1 MKKRKKFNKRRKKSN
16 QSILKNIVSSH
27 LSESAEKILWSSL
40 MFLFAVVILFGF
52 FKASGVVGNNL
63 TKGLFYLIG
72 KTTYLLPF
80 IFLLLGFS
88 FLGSGLKNKKLIF
101 VSAFLVIIGTSC
113 LSSVFHFD
121 HLPKLVLEYGG
132 WLGYI
137 TVWPFIKAFGF
148 WISQIISWVVFFIGL
163 FIITKSL
170 VSFKNKFFVREE
182 KEETQKA
189 ESRLIK
195 SPRKVNLLEKVK
207 PLRKIKS
214 PKISNVKDNVLP
226 INVIKQGLKE
236 KGYKFPALDLLETDK
251 ARSSVEDVR
260 KNSIIIK
267 RTFQDFGIPVE
278 VAEIN
283 IGPTVTQYAIS
294 PAEGVNLSKITSLSN
309 NLALAL
315 AAHPIRIEAP
325 IPGKSLVGIEVPNK
339 SRTLVRLRN
348 LLSLPEFQNSESR
361 LMLVLGRDVA
371 GFPFLA
377 DLAKMPHLLVAG
389 STGSG
394 KTICL
399 NNLILSLLYR
409 NSPSNLRLI
418 LVDPKRV
425 EFSVYNDL
433 PHLLT
438 PVIFDAHKTVNALKW
453 LVEEMERRFSI
464 LSKTKSRNIDSYNR
478 KQKKAGLDTLPY
490 IVLVIDELADLM
502 AARGR
507 DVEAGIVRLAQ
518 MARAV
523 GIHLIVATQRPSVE
537 VITGL
542 IKANITSRIAFQT
555 ASQVDSRT
563 ILDMSGAEKL
573 LGAGDMLFISA
584 KYSKPKRIQGP
595 YVSEQEVKKVVNY
608 INEKNKVSPSDN
620 LSESFE
626 ETLEKNNGSEFFTE
640 GDDPLYEEAK
650 KIVIASGKASSSLL
664 QRRLRVGYARAARL
678 IDMLEERGIV
688 GPSRGAKP
696 REVYPGNSDEEG
708 DNNNEDVNNPLI

>member
-1 MKKRKKFNKRRKKSN
+1 MVERRHT
-16 QSILKNIVSSH
+16 IRSH
-27 LSESAEKILWSSL
+27 LSESAEKIIWSSL
-40 MFLFAVVILFGF
+40 MFLLAVVILFGF
-52 FKASGVVGNNL
+52 FEASGIVGNSL
-63 TKGLFYLIG
+63 TKAFFYLVG

-88 FLGSGLKNKKLIF
+88 FLGSGIKNKKLIF
-101 VSAFLVIIGTSC
+101 ASAFFIITGISC
-113 LSSVFHFD
+113 LISVFHFKY
-121 HLPKLVLEYGG
+121 LPELITKYGG
-132 WLGYI
+132 WLGYLVI
-137 TVWPFIKAFGF
+137 WPFIKAFGF
-148 WISQIISWVVFFIGL
+148 WISQIISWIVLLGGL

-170 VSFKNKFFVREE
+170 VSL
-182 KEETQKA
+182 KEELLAKHGI
-189 ESRLIK
+189 EIK
-195 SPRKVNLLEKVK
+195 EQTPSFIKLPKKVNLLSKVK
-207 PLRKIKS
+207 APKAVVG
-214 PKISNVKDNVLP
+214 PKISSAKDNLLP
-226 INVIKQGLKE
+226 INKIKQGLKE
-236 KGYKFPALDLLETDK
+236 KGYKFPSLDLLEADR
-251 ARSSVEDVR
+251 ARSSVEDV
-260 KNSIIIK
+260 KNNSVIIR

-278 VAEIN
+278 VSEIN

-294 PAEGVNLSKITSLSN
+294 PAEGVNLSKITNLSN

-339 SRTLVRLRN
+339 TRSLVRLRN
-348 LLSLPEFQNSESR
+348 LLSLSEFQNAESK
-361 LMLVLGRDVA
+361 LTLILGRDVA

-399 NNLILSLLYR
+399 NSLILDLLYR

-425 EFSVYNDL
+425 EFSVYNEL

-453 LVEEMERRFSI
+453 LVEEMERRFNL
-464 LSKTKSRNIDSYNR
+464 LSQTKSRNIDSYNK
-478 KQKKAGLDTLPY
+478 KQLKAGLDTLPY

-563 ILDMSGAEKL
+563 IIDMSGAEKL
-573 LGAGDMLFISA
+573 LGLGDMLFISA

-595 YVSEQEVKKVVNY
+595 YVSEKEVKKVIDY
-608 INEKNKVSPSDN
+608 INKENKFTPEDN
-620 LSESFE
+620 LSQSFE
-626 ETLEKNNGSEFFTE
+626 ETLEKNNGAEFFAE
-640 GDDPLYEEAK
+640 GEDPLYEEAK
-650 KIVIASGKASSSLL
+650 KIVIMSGKASSSLL

-678 IDMLEERGIV
+678 IDMLETRGIV

-696 REVYPGNSDEEG
+696 REVYPNHDKPEEDE
-708 DNNNEDVNNPLI
+708 NNEDVNNPLM